1 MSEHPNSASANPDA
15 PAPLRPSD
23 PAPLHPSDLASV
35 RPRSRA
41 PVRVPLIWLLSTLS
55 LLPGVAAAIAREF
68 WGGLPD
74 AFRFTTYALAGV
86 MILSA
91 VALIVTHKE

>member
-1 MSEHPNSASANPDA
+1 MSEHHDTA
-15 PAPLRPSD
+15 PAN
-23 PAPLHPSDLASV
+23 AEATATLHPSDFATV
-35 RPRSRA
+35 RSRA
-41 PVRVPLIWLLSTLS
+41 RASLRVPLIWILSALS
-55 LLPGVAAAIAREF
+55 LLPGVTAAIARGF

-86 MILSA
+86 MILAA